1 MRIRGKIS
9 LFVIPLAMAP
19 IILIGLFSHRSLTK
33 AFAEQIYLDEKRL
46 CQMTAARLERAL
58 DECRDGLLLLSS
70 LLKTEI
76 QKHDDPQL
84 EKIISAD
91 GNLIQ
96 TTAKAITIRHSPYVK
111 IRLIMANGNAVF
123 AAPEPRTGFAAGSA
137 LREPIFLQAV
147 AVSSYGYRFI
157 TQFPPDKISNEQ
169 FVATTFSVP
178 LYHNTRLLGFVFL
191 DYDLAA
197 FSKILRDA
205 ATASPG
211 YYFLHDGGGKI
222 IVEAGEPVIAEAD
235 FYHQEYQSTLQ
246 QMRNNPQ
253 PVFVHHDYSAD
264 GKRFFISARPVK
276 EYMAFREPVPEERW
290 YLAIVRSELPLLAA
304 FHQNQLLFL
313 AILAFG
319 LIISIFGAFYIS
331 EKITAPIGQ
340 LSAATHELAQGNLES
355 SLEVKS
361 RDELGELAAD
371 FGVMATQLKQLLRE
385 RQANETL
392 IAIGRF
398 SAALAHDLRNPVE
411 GLKLLCHELR
421 KRVKQNHEIAD
432 AIGKSVDNLSA
443 LVNQSLDFA
452 RLTKPEF
459 VPTDLSVLADE
470 VLADFRFDEVAL
482 KKIYAADLP
491 RVEIDPAQIK
501 RVLANLI
508 RNALEACRSKR
519 ISTPCQLSLALCVAG
534 KKVRIEVI
542 DTGSGIPADVHEKIF
557 EPFFSTKPG
566 GHGLGLALARQII
579 SNHGGAISFTSEM
592 GQGTRFVVELPA
604 SHAAWWE
611 RKINSG

>member
-9 LFVIPLAMAP
+9 LFVVPLATVPM
-19 IILIGLFSHRSLTK
+19 ILIGLFSHRSLTK

-46 CQMTAARLERAL
+46 CQLTAARLERAL

-76 QKHDDPQL
+76 QKHDDPRL

-91 GNLIQ
+91 GSPIQ

-111 IRLIMANGNAVF
+111 IRLILANGKEVF
-123 AAPEPRTGFAAGSA
+123 AAQELRTGFAAKSA

-147 AVSSYGYRFI
+147 AVASYGYRFI
-157 TQFPPDKISNEQ
+157 TQFPPGKISNKQ
-169 FVATTFSVP
+169 FVATTFSIP
-178 LYHNTRLLGFVFL
+178 LYHNTTLLGFVFL

-197 FSKILRDA
+197 FSKILREA

-222 IVEAGEPVIAEAD
+222 IVEAGKTVVSESD
-235 FYHQEYQSTLQ
+235 FSHREYQSALQ
-246 QMRNNPQ
+246 RMRSNPQ
-253 PVFVHHDYSAD
+253 PVFVHQEYSAS

-276 EYMAFREPVPEERW
+276 EYMAFREPLPEERW
-290 YLAIVRSELPLLAA
+290 YLAIVRSELPLLLA
-304 FHQNQLLFL
+304 FRRNQLLL
-313 AILAFG
+313 AAVLAFG
-319 LIISIFGAFYIS
+319 LVISILGAFYIS
-331 EKITAPIGQ
+331 DKITTPIGQ
-340 LSAATHELAQGNLES
+340 LSAATHEFAQGNLES

-371 FGVMATQLKQLLRE
+371 FGVMTTQLKQLIRE
-385 RQANETL
+385 RQANEML

-421 KRVKQNHEIAD
+421 KRVKPNHAEREIAD
-432 AIGKSVDNLSA
+432 ALAQSVDNLST

-452 RLTKPEF
+452 RLSKPEF
-459 VPTDLSVLADE
+459 APTDLTALADE
-470 VLADFRFDEVAL
+470 VLADLRFDDVEL
-482 KKIYAADLP
+482 KKDYAANLP
-491 RVEIDPAQIK
+491 RVDIDPAQIK
-501 RVLANLI
+501 RVLGNLI
-508 RNALEACRSKR
+508 TNALEACRSKK
-519 ISTPCQLSLALCVAG
+519 ISAPCRLSLVLHAAG
-534 KKVRIEVI
+534 EKVRLEVA
-542 DTGSGIPADVHEKIF
+542 DTGTGIPADIREKIF

-579 SNHGGAISFTSEM
+579 ANHGGTIAFNSEM
-592 GQGTRFVVELPA
+592 GQGTKFCIDLPISQGHFA
-604 SHAAWWE
+604 K
-611 RKINSG
+611 RIN

>member
-9 LFVIPLAMAP
+9 LFVIPLATVP
-19 IILIGLFSHRSLTK
+19 IILIGLFSYRSLTE
-33 AFAEQIYLDEKRL
+33 AFAEQIYLDEKQL

-76 QKHDDPQL
+76 QKHDKPEL

-96 TTAKAITIRHSPYVK
+96 TTARAITIRHSPYVK
-111 IRLIMANGNAVF
+111 IRLVLANGK
-123 AAPEPRTGFAAGSA
+123 EGFAAQELRAGFAAKSA
-137 LREPIFLQAV
+137 LHEPVFLQAV
-147 AVSSYGYRFI
+147 AVASYGYRFI
-157 TQFPPDKISNEQ
+157 TQFPPGKTSNEQ
-169 FVATTFSVP
+169 IVATTFSVP
-178 LYHNTRLLGFVFL
+178 LYHNATLLGFVFL
-191 DYDLAA
+191 DYDVAA
-197 FSKILRDA
+197 FAKILREV
-205 ATASPG
+205 ATVRPG
-211 YYFLHDGGGKI
+211 YYFLHDGGGKT
-222 IVEAGEPVIAEAD
+222 IVEAGIAESNPS
-235 FYHQEYQSTLQ
+235 HQEYHSTLQ
-246 QMRNNPQ
+246 QIRNNPQ

-264 GKRFFISARPVK
+264 GKRFFVSARPVK
-276 EYMAFREPVPEERW
+276 EYMAFREPIPEERW

-304 FHQNQLLFL
+304 FRQNQLLFL
-313 AILAFG
+313 AVLAFG
-319 LIISIFGAFYIS
+319 LIISILGAFYIS
-331 EKITAPIGQ
+331 DKITAPIGQ

-371 FGVMATQLKQLLRE
+371 FGVMASQLKQLIRE

-421 KRVKQNHEIAD
+421 KRVEQNQPEHEIAD
-432 AIGKSVDNLSA
+432 TIAKSVDNLST

-459 VPTDLSVLADE
+459 APTDLIALADE
-470 VLADFRFDEVAL
+470 VLKDFRFGEVEL
-482 KKIYAADLP
+482 KKDYAENVP
-491 RVEIDPAQIK
+491 FIEIDPAQIK

-508 RNALEACRSKR
+508 RNALEACYSKR
-519 ISTPCQLSLALCVAG
+519 IYTPCRLSLALRAVG
-534 KKVRIEVI
+534 KKVRIEVA
-542 DTGSGIPADVHEKIF
+542 DTGVGIPVEVREKIF

-566 GHGLGLALARQII
+566 GHGLGLAFARQII
-579 SNHGGAISFTSEM
+579 SNHGGAITFTSEM
-592 GQGTRFVVELPA
+592 GQGTRFVIELPVSQGHFA
-604 SHAAWWE
+604 M
-611 RKINSG
+611 RIK